1 MGNYE
6 IQRCWENLANAIIE
20 QAINDW
26 TAAKIAH
33 RSNPDSYEINH
44 RIREVERF
52 IRSQYFHTL
61 TDVKPEVLL
70 KAMRERLDRIIAR
83 RDSKHGQVY
92 KLAIELAKKQL
103 EE

>member
-1 MGNYE
+1 MGSYE

-26 TAAKIAH
+26 TAAKIAQ

-44 RIREVERF
+44 RIREIERF
-52 IRSQYFHTL
+52 IRSQYFHIL

-83 RDSKHGQVY
+83 RDRKHDN
-92 KLAIELAKKQL
+92 
-103 EE
+103 